1 MSVSE
6 PILAGNGIS
15 KSYQVGDSQTTVIDE
30 FDIAVRPEEIVVV
43 VGPSGT
49 GKSTLLYLLSGLEE
63 PERGQVLFK
72 GQDIYRLPD
81 EKRSSLRATNFG
93 FIFQSFN
100 LINTMTAL
108 ENVEIPLRLT
118 NAEKP
123 EQRARELLD
132 RVGLSHRLQ
141 HRPGQLSGGE
151 QQRVC
156 IARALTLNP
165 RIIFAD
171 EPTGN
176 LDARTGSEI
185 MDLINELVRE
195 QGAACLLVTHNNQ
208 WAEVADRVVVLQQS
222 SGEPVL

>member
-6 PILAGNGIS
+6 PILVGSSIS
-15 KSYQVGDSQTTVIDE
+15 KSYRVGDSQITVINE
-30 FDIAVRPEEIVVV
+30 LDIAIKPQEMVAV

-63 PERGQVLFK
+63 SEEGQVYFE
-72 GQDIYRLPD
+72 GQDIYRLSD
-81 EKRSSLRATNFG
+81 EKRSNLRATTFG

-185 MDLINELVRE
+185 MGLISELVRE

-208 WAEVADRVVVLQQS
+208 WAEIADRVVMLRQS
-222 SGEPVL
+222 SEEPLP

>member
-6 PILAGNGIS
+6 PILQGNGIS
-15 KSYQVGDSQTTVIDE
+15 KSYQVGDSEITVIHE
-30 FDIAVRPEEIVVV
+30 LDIAIKPRELVAV

-63 PERGQVLFK
+63 PDRGQVLFE
-72 GQDIYRLPD
+72 GQDIYSLSD
-81 EKRSSLRATNFG
+81 EKRSNLRAATFG

-118 NAEKP
+118 NASQP

-132 RVGLSHRLQ
+132 RVGLSHRLE

-176 LDARTGSEI
+176 LDAHTGSEI
-185 MDLINELVRE
+185 MDLITELVRE

-208 WAEVADRVVVLQQS
+208 WAEIADRVVMLQE
-222 SGEPVL
+222 GTGAPVL

>member
-1 MSVSE
+1 MLS
-6 PILAGNGIS
+6 PILEGTGLRR
-15 KSYQVGDSQTTVIDE
+15 SYQVGDSQIIVIDE
-30 FDIAVRPEEIVVV
+30 LDIAIRPQEITAV

-63 PERGQVLFK
+63 PERGQVLFE
-72 GQDIYRLPD
+72 GQDIYKLSD
-81 EKRSSLRATNFG
+81 EKRSDLRASTFG

-100 LINTMTAL
+100 LISTMSAL

-118 NAEKP
+118 NARQP
-123 EQRARELLD
+123 EQRAKEMLD
-132 RVGLSHRLQ
+132 RVGLSQRLH

-156 IARALTLNP
+156 IARALSLNP
-165 RIIFAD
+165 RVIFAD

-185 MDLINELVRE
+185 MGLITSLVRE
-195 QGAACLLVTHNNQ
+195 QGAACLLVTHNTE
-208 WAEVADRVVVLQQS
+208 WAELADRVIHLRQS
-222 SGEPVL
+222 GKETSA